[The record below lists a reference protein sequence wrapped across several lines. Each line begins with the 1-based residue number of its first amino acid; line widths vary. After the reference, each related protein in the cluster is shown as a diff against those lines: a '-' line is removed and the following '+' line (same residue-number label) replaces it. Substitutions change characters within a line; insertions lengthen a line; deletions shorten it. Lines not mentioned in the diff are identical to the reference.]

1 MLDFDTGS
9 ADLWVCSTLG
19 QSNQG
24 KHNLFNPKKSS
35 TFHNL
40 AGKEWKISYGDGS
53 GASGTCGSDTVA
65 IGGLKI
71 EGQTVELAE
80 KVSTAAELASGYWA
94 TANHNAAV

>member
-24 KHNLFNPKKSS
+24 QHNLFDPKKSS
-35 TFHNL
+35 TFDKL
-40 AGKEWKISYGDGS
+40 SGKEWKISYGDGS
-53 GASGTCGSDTVA
+53 GASGTCGSDTVV

-71 EGQTVELAE
+71 HKQTVELAE
-80 KVSTAAELASGYWA
+80 KVGTAAD
-94 TANHNAAV
+94 